1 MTRFLIGFAA
11 ANKISTACVLSAAVV
26 CVTCNAMILADFAER
41 DAALRDGAESQ
52 RKIILRTVD
61 TDGPRMTL
69 DVMPV
74 TN

>member
-11 ANKISTACVLSAAVV
+11 ANKIATACVLSAAIVG
-26 CVTCNAMILADFAER
+26 VTCNAMVAFDFAER

-61 TDGPRMTL
+61 TDGPRMTM